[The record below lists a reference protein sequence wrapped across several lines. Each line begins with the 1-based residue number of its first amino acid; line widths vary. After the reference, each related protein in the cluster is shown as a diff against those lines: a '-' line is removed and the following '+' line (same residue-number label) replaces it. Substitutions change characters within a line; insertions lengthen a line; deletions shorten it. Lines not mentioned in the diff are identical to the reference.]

1 MAEVIQ
7 PALDHAGV
15 PAQAIDGIFVGC
27 MNNGFSRQDFQA
39 ALPGMIAQ
47 DLATKPAVRLENAC
61 ATGSAA
67 LYAALDFIAAG
78 RGGEVALVVGVEKMT
93 ALPTA
98 EVGGIFCSAPA
109 TAQKRPMLPA
119 GLRGCLAVSRRAISR
134 ATAINPRRLR

>member
-1 MAEVIQ
+1 MTQGQIVGWAHSRFGKSEAASTEALMAEVIQ

-78 RGGEVALVVGVEKMT
+78 RGE
-93 ALPTA
+93 
-98 EVGGIFCSAPA
+98 IAPGSC
-109 TAQKRPMLPA
+109 PA
-119 GLRGCLAVSRRAISR
+119 GSLPRSPADDSAQ
-134 ATAINPRRLR
+134 NPPG